1 MCLPTVCHEVPLA
14 ASAATKNTGY
24 MRMSEAMRR
33 TGHAARA
40 TGGAVR
46 SGGRRTGGLVHRV
59 TGASGASRTGLS
71 TLIELTAAGGAADA
85 FVAVSLAGTIFF
97 STSVDQARGKVVLF
111 LLVTMAPF
119 AVLAPFIGPAMDRMQ
134 QGRRYLLA
142 GTLLARGLLAWGM
155 SAAITSPVT
164 LLPAAF
170 GILVLQKAYGV
181 ARASVTPRLLPTE
194 ITLVAANARSQLIT
208 LTASMLGGAVAA
220 GIQASAGAAW
230 VLRAGTL
237 IYLAAM
243 FLALRLPDQVD
254 VPPAPAPAPAADPS
268 TASAAAATDAPRSAA
283 PRARTAPYPDEYDR
297 RTAPYQDDH
306 DPSTAPYQDDDD
318 RRTARRRGHDRRT
331 PPPPAAY
338 DQGTARQPT
347 APDSRTARQPDFH
360 PNDGGR
366 YSRPPDTGRGAYG
379 PGSRDGNTVPY
390 EPAGLPP
397 GAAPGPNGDSA
408 GGATAAGGATGRA
421 RGSRFR
427 LFSNVGPVVGEA
439 MRGNAVLRA
448 FSGYMVFFLA
458 FLLRTGHFGVSH
470 NFALGA
476 LVAAAAAGG
485 LAAMAIG
492 SLIKARAPVFILY
505 AMLTLAPIVTAAG
518 AWFFGLAAAIT
529 VAFTAALAAGLAKL
543 SLDSTVQREIPEE
556 VRSSAFAVSETL
568 NQVSNVAGSV
578 AGVLVSMLG
587 NGEVGLAIP
596 AAGLTAALVAM
607 VARRRR
613 RVLAQRQE
621 EYRSPDPR
629 PRRRPERRP
638 RPARPRRPG

>member
-1 MCLPTVCHEVPLA
+1 MW
-14 ASAATKNTGY
+14 
-24 MRMSEAMRR
+24 MSEALRR

-46 SGGRRTGGLVHRV
+46 AGGRRTGRLVHRV
-59 TGASGASRTGLS
+59 TGASGAGRTGLS
-71 TLIELTAAGGAADA
+71 TLIELTAAGGAGDA

-142 GTLLARGLLAWGM
+142 GTLLARGLLCWGM
-155 SAAITSPVT
+155 SAAVNSPVT

-181 ARASVTPRLLPTE
+181 ARASITPRLLPAE
-194 ITLVAANARSQLIT
+194 ITLVTANARSQLIT
-208 LTASMLGGAVAA
+208 LTASMLGGGVAA
-220 GIQASAGAAW
+220 GIQATAGAAW

-243 FLALRLPDQVD
+243 LLALRLPDQVD
-254 VPPAPAPAPAADPS
+254 IPPAPAPE
-268 TASAAAATDAPRSAA
+268 AAA
-283 PRARTAPYPDEYDR
+283 
-297 RTAPYQDDH
+297 
-306 DPSTAPYQDDDD
+306 
-318 RRTARRRGHDRRT
+318 
-331 PPPPAAY
+331 
-338 DQGTARQPT
+338 DQGTARQPA
-347 APDSRTARQPDFH
+347 APDSRTARQPDFDLY

-366 YSRPPDTGRGAYG
+366 YSGPPGTGRGAYG
-379 PGSRDGNTVPY
+379 PGSRDGNTLPY
-390 EPAGLPP
+390 EPAALPP
-397 GAAPGPNGDSA
+397 GAGPGPNGDAA
-408 GGATAAGGATGRA
+408 GGAATAGGATGRA
-421 RGSRFR
+421 RGSRWR
-427 LFSNVGPVVGEA
+427 GLGNIGPVVGEA

-492 SLIKARAPVFILY
+492 SLIKARAPVFILF

-543 SLDSTVQREIPEE
+543 SLDSTVQREIGEE

-578 AGVLVSMLG
+578 AGVLVSMLD
-587 NGEVGLAIP
+587 NGQVGLAIP
-596 AAGLTAALVAM
+596 AAGLTAALVTM
-607 VARRRR
+607 IARRRR
-613 RVLAQRQE
+613 RVLAQSQN
-621 EYRSPDPR
+621 EYRPPDPR
-629 PRRRPERRP
+629 PRPRPERP
-638 RPARPRRPG
+638 RPARPRRPR